1 LSTNK
6 INEDIEVFRLN
17 VTLRPNAWYPY
28 DSLGGALAIA
38 GNKKEAIETYEKL
51 VKLNAKND
59 NGKKLLIN

>member
-1 LSTNK
+1 LSTSK
-6 INEDIEVFRLN
+6 ISDTIEVFRLN
-17 VTLRPNAWYPY
+17 ITLHPNAWHPY

>member
-38 GNKKEAIETYEKL
+38 GNKKEAIELMKS
-51 VKLNAKND
+51 
-59 NGKKLLIN
+59 